1 MDSNGQLSA
10 WSQQEVTLPDSEAT
24 LSPPTL
30 NAEAGPGKITL
41 TWESVANADSYV
53 LIYYDGAISDWV
65 RIGGVLTGTS
75 YIHTGRLTGTTY
87 YYLIQSVTG
96 TGAASAWS
104 EYGIATVTETSAAT
118 PTPTPLVTSTPTQ
131 TPTPTPT
138 PTADD
143 SSETT
148 VAEERAALV
157 AFFNATDGANWTN
170 HHNWLTDEPLAT
182 WYGVTTDGSGHVT
195 ELRLPDNRLSGSI
208 PDLSALTNLTTLY
221 LYQNQLA
228 GQIPALR
235 TLTNLT
241 HLALNNNRLSGPI
254 PDLSALTNLTA
265 LYLYQN
271 QLTGLIPDLRA
282 LTNLTILALNHNQ
295 LTGPIPDLSALTN
308 LAELVLTGND
318 LCLPAGASL
327 SHSNSAVAAHLQ
339 SLILPS
345 CTDVT
350 TTPTPTPTPMPL
362 LTSTPTQ
369 TPTSTQT
376 PTQTPTQ
383 TVSAPSRPVLIAVV
397 AGPTAVDLSWTT
409 VHGAVRYVL
418 WTRWDLAI
426 GWQQL
431 DDGRLSETS
440 YPHTR
445 LSPGTTYE
453 YAVRAIDA
461 NGLPLGPWSNYPKA
475 TLPESDAPTPTPTP
489 TPTLTLTPTPTL
501 TPTQTPTSTA
511 GERNAAEEKSA
522 LVTLYNSTG
531 GANWTR
537 RDNWL
542 NNELLST
549 WYGVSTDRSGSV
561 TVLRLSNNGL
571 HGPLTDLGALTHL
584 TDLDLSG
591 NQLCLPGGASLSH
604 SNSAVS
610 AHLKDLSLPSC
621 TESHTPTPTPTRT
634 QTPTQTPTPTP
645 TQSAT
650 PTPTLSSAHTSTATH
665 TPTPTPTPTTSAS
678 GLSKPVLMA
687 TLTGANKVEV
697 SWNQVTSA
705 SSYTLW
711 IWWNGSNGWQPLS
724 SSGFNGTSFKLG
736 DLSPGTTYTF
746 TLRAVSNSG
755 ESPYSEYLSVTIP
768 QSSDVPD
775 ASDDKAAL
783 VAFYNATGGANWRN
797 SDRWLTD
804 APIDTW
810 FGVATDGTETVTRL
824 LLSSNRLTGPIPDLS
839 AFTGLTHLDLSV
851 NGLNGPIPDLS
862 ALTNLTEL
870 ALSNSFL
877 TGQIPALNTLT
888 SLTSVELHQNQ
899 LSGPIPD
906 VSSLTNLTYLHLYQN
921 QLSGSFPDLSN
932 LSNLWSV
939 SVDYNQLTGEIPS
952 LAGLTNLRYLVA
964 YENQL
969 SGEIPDLSDLT
980 LLRSLSL
987 SGNQLTGEIPDLSA
1001 LTSLNNLNLG
1011 GNQLTGDILE
1021 LSSLTSMRTL
1031 YLGGNQL
1038 SGEIPDLSAL
1048 RGLTTL
1054 SLSDNQLT
1062 GEIPDLSSLSRL
1074 TTLRISGNELCL
1086 PLDTDLSVLHVD
1098 VANHLKSIGLYYC
1111 GNEGIPVAPTS
1122 SEDKAA
1128 LIALYN
1134 ATNGANWVNNENWLT
1149 DKAVASWY
1157 GVSTGNDGRVTG
1169 LRLPRKRA

>member
-1 MDSNGQLSA
+1 MNNRISMAPVMARRVLLLVAIFAALTPLSLYLVSVTRAQTGTSAGLAAPALTATASGATAIDLNWPSISGAARYDLRVWWAGAAGWQPLELGSPTDTSFSHTGLTPGRRYVYIVAAVDSNGQLSA

-30 NAEAGPGKITL
+30 NAEAGPGQITL

-104 EYGIATVTETSAAT
+104 EYGIATVTETSAATAT

-308 LAELVLTGND
+308 LTELVLTGND

-350 TTPTPTPTPMPL
+350 PTPTLTPAPTLTPTPL

-376 PTQTPTQ
+376 PTQTPTP
-383 TVSAPSRPVLIAVV
+383 TVSAPSRPVLIADV

-431 DDGRLSETS
+431 DDGTLSETS
-440 YPHTR
+440 YPHTG

-489 TPTLTLTPTPTL
+489 TPTLTLTPTL
-501 TPTQTPTSTA
+501 
-511 GERNAAEEKSA
+511 NA
-522 LVTLYNSTG
+522 
-531 GANWTR
+531 
-537 RDNWL
+537 D
-542 NNELLST
+542 
-549 WYGVSTDRSGSV
+549 TD
-561 TVLRLSNNGL
+561 T
-571 HGPLTDLGALTHL
+571 
-584 TDLDLSG
+584 
-591 NQLCLPGGASLSH
+591 
-604 SNSAVS
+604 
-610 AHLKDLSLPSC
+610 
-621 TESHTPTPTPTRT
+621 
-634 QTPTQTPTPTP
+634 
-645 TQSAT
+645 
-650 PTPTLSSAHTSTATH
+650 
-665 TPTPTPTPTTSAS
+665 
-678 GLSKPVLMA
+678 
-687 TLTGANKVEV
+687 
-697 SWNQVTSA
+697 
-705 SSYTLW
+705 
-711 IWWNGSNGWQPLS
+711 
-724 SSGFNGTSFKLG
+724 
-736 DLSPGTTYTF
+736 
-746 TLRAVSNSG
+746 
-755 ESPYSEYLSVTIP
+755 
-768 QSSDVPD
+768 
-775 ASDDKAAL
+775 
-783 VAFYNATGGANWRN
+783 NAYAY
-797 SDRWLTD
+797 TD
-804 APIDTW
+804 ANADIDRRRKEC
-810 FGVATDGTETVTRL
+810 GRGKV
-824 LLSSNRLTGPIPDLS
+824 GPGD
-839 AFTGLTHLDLSV
+839 
-851 NGLNGPIPDLS
+851 
-862 ALTNLTEL
+862 AL
-870 ALSNSFL
+870 
-877 TGQIPALNTLT
+877 
-888 SLTSVELHQNQ
+888 
-899 LSGPIPD
+899 
-906 VSSLTNLTYLHLYQN
+906 
-921 QLSGSFPDLSN
+921 
-932 LSNLWSV
+932 
-939 SVDYNQLTGEIPS
+939 
-952 LAGLTNLRYLVA
+952 
-964 YENQL
+964 
-969 SGEIPDLSDLT
+969 
-980 LLRSLSL
+980 
-987 SGNQLTGEIPDLSA
+987 
-1001 LTSLNNLNLG
+1001 
-1011 GNQLTGDILE
+1011 
-1021 LSSLTSMRTL
+1021 
-1031 YLGGNQL
+1031 
-1038 SGEIPDLSAL
+1038 
-1048 RGLTTL
+1048 
-1054 SLSDNQLT
+1054 
-1062 GEIPDLSSLSRL
+1062 
-1074 TTLRISGNELCL
+1074 
-1086 PLDTDLSVLHVD
+1086 
-1098 VANHLKSIGLYYC
+1098 
-1111 GNEGIPVAPTS
+1111 
-1122 SEDKAA
+1122 
-1128 LIALYN
+1128 
-1134 ATNGANWVNNENWLT
+1134 
-1149 DKAVASWY
+1149 
-1157 GVSTGNDGRVTG
+1157 
-1169 LRLPRKRA
+1169 